1 MAAQQV
7 QVGTLPRGRCEASPA
22 WPAGI
27 KDTCVL
33 LHGHARRQSVPLGVH
48 DSHPGTCPGAAP
60 GTKVRSL
67 TCSRPPALMT
77 FDRARQQVRFHELL
91 RRFGGPESPA
101 AVKIAVL
108 AIARDFRSAAP
119 VSATAVNSPIPG
131 SKDAVTSTV
140 WLERTDGVRGRA
152 RSSVA
157 ALTQPCSLIP
167 SPRRTQRSC
176 RPRWPRRGQA
186 GRDDLEVNE
195 LRGARLAG
203 NPVPCWQGHR
213 GQQKAPLVA
222 YSAHR
227 CSRGSPAHGTFGP
240 AGLALSA

>member
-1 MAAQQV
+1 
-7 QVGTLPRGRCEASPA
+7 
-22 WPAGI
+22 
-27 KDTCVL
+27 
-33 LHGHARRQSVPLGVH
+33 
-48 DSHPGTCPGAAP
+48 
-60 GTKVRSL
+60 
-67 TCSRPPALMT
+67 MT

-157 ALTQPCSLIP
+157 
-167 SPRRTQRSC
+167 
-176 RPRWPRRGQA
+176 
-186 GRDDLEVNE
+186 
-195 LRGARLAG
+195 RLAG

-213 GQQKAPLVA
+213 GHAAPA
-222 YSAHR
+222 
-227 CSRGSPAHGTFGP
+227 
-240 AGLALSA
+240 

>member
-1 MAAQQV
+1 
-7 QVGTLPRGRCEASPA
+7 
-22 WPAGI
+22 
-27 KDTCVL
+27 
-33 LHGHARRQSVPLGVH
+33 
-48 DSHPGTCPGAAP
+48 
-60 GTKVRSL
+60 
-67 TCSRPPALMT
+67 MT

-91 RRFGGPESPA
+91 RRFGASESPA

-157 ALTQPCSLIP
+157 
-167 SPRRTQRSC
+167 
-176 RPRWPRRGQA
+176 
-186 GRDDLEVNE
+186 
-195 LRGARLAG
+195 RLAG

-227 CSRGSPAHGTFGP
+227 CSRGSPAPWHLRT